1 VLASGGVLFN
11 TLAGRFQTAIQN
23 AQEQGEWSMS
33 TDAKQFSHFLVMQ
46 MQGIRVLGKA
56 RQYELVDNG
65 VSVLLGLL
73 ALQNQA
79 GNKYH

>member
-1 VLASGGVLFN
+1 
-11 TLAGRFQTAIQN
+11 
-23 AQEQGEWSMS
+23 
-33 TDAKQFSHFLVMQ
+33 MQ

-79 GNKYH
+79 GHKYH